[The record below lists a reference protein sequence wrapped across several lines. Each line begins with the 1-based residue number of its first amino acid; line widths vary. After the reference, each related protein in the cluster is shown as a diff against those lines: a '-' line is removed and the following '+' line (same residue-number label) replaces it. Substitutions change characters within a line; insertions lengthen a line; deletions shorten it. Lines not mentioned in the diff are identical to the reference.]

1 MFLGTYR
8 LDGIPMADLK
18 LGFPEEE
25 EKDLRELLQAL
36 REERRIR
43 TEGVNRWTRYF
54 PATAEGGIVE

>member
-1 MFLGTYR
+1 
-8 LDGIPMADLK
+8 MADLK
-18 LGFPEEE
+18 LGFPEKE